1 MLPTRNRDRS
11 SDVLPVPASFDVQTG
26 HFSVQDFLDFDPKKK
41 PNPLPRKRPQFA
53 LANAID
59 TAFHADRVGPAN
71 RDRCFESQSKYP
83 TFTDSSFTRHIACD

>member
-1 MLPTRNRDRS
+1 MCCATDTVTAFLTWP
-11 SDVLPVPASFDVQTG
+11 PWCFDVQSG

-59 TAFHADRVGPAN
+59 TAFHADRVGPTIV
-71 RDRCFESQSKYP
+71 RFESQSAIQT
-83 TFTDSSFTRHIACD
+83 TFTKLTA